1 MDFMMVLVA
10 LWIIPPSKLVNKDID
25 TMQMNI
31 MLRTEGFM
39 WIFIIELRDVGVY
52 GVGVYGSDIWI
63 INIILNG

>member
-10 LWIIPPSKLVNKDID
+10 LGIMPPSKLVNKDID

-39 WIFIIELRDVGVY
+39 RMFIIELRDVGVY
-52 GVGVYGSDIWI
+52 GVGVYGSVKAV
-63 INIILNG
+63 

>member
-10 LWIIPPSKLVNKDID
+10 LGIMPPSKLVNKDIN

-39 WIFIIELRDVGVY
+39 WMFIIELREVGVY
-52 GVGVYGSDIWI
+52 GVGVYGSDI
-63 INIILNG
+63 